1 MRLDKYLS
9 DMGIG
14 TRSESK
20 KYIKNGRV
28 DINGMPVL
36 DPAFHVSDSDIVSF
50 DQTPIVYEEHI
61 YYLMNKPQ
69 GVITATKDNSKKTI
83 LDLINPEDLRKEIF
97 PVGRLDKDTE
107 GLLLITNDGALA
119 HHLLSPKHHV
129 EKTYYAEV
137 SGIMNEE
144 DITAFAAGLE
154 IDGGDVC
161 LPAKLNILS
170 TSSDSGA
177 GQAISKIEITICEG
191 KYHQIKRMCLS
202 RGHEVLFLKRL
213 SMGPLKLDD
222 SLAPGLYRPLTN
234 DEKNALQNCSAK

>member
-20 KYIKNGRV
+20 KYIKSGRV
-28 DINGMPVL
+28 EINGATVS
-36 DPAFHVSDSDIVSF
+36 DPAVHVSETDMVSF
-50 DQTPIVYEEHI
+50 DHTPIAYEEHI

-83 LDLINPEDLRKEIF
+83 LDLIKTEDMRKEIF

-129 EKTYYAEV
+129 EKKYYAEV
-137 SGIMNEE
+137 SGVMTEE
-144 DITAFAAGLE
+144 DVLAFASGME

-170 TSSDSGA
+170 TSHNSHSDQS
-177 GQAISKIEITICEG
+177 ISKIEITICEG
-191 KYHQIKRMCLS
+191 KYHQIKRMCLC

-234 DEKNALQNCSAK
+234 EEKNALLAT

>member
-9 DMGIG
+9 DMGVG

-28 DINGMPVL
+28 SVNDSTVS
-36 DPAFHVSDSDIVSF
+36 DPAYHVTSEDTVSF
-50 DQTPIVYEEHI
+50 DEKPLEYEEHV
-61 YYLMNKPQ
+61 YYMMNKPQ
-69 GVITATKDNSKKTI
+69 GVISATKDNSKKTI
-83 LDLINPEDLRKEIF
+83 LDLIKAEDRRKELF

-119 HHLLSPKHHV
+119 HHLLSPRHHV

-144 DITAFAAGLE
+144 DIVAFARGME
-154 IDGGDVC
+154 IDKGDIC

-170 TSSDSGA
+170 TTRGNGENPDV
-177 GQAISKIEITICEG
+177 SKIKITICEG
-191 KYHQIKRMCLS
+191 KYHQIKRMCLR

-213 SMGPLKLDD
+213 SMGALELDED
-222 SLAPGLYRPLTN
+222 LSPGLYRPLTN
-234 DEKNALQNCSAK
+234 EEIQNLRLD